1 MQQLDNEWRKLS
13 IVTLPFDY
21 VDMDPELFWERLSKI
36 TDGTENPPFGVLCEF
51 MQTLLCLPH
60 SNVDVERTFSDVS
73 SIKTKK
79 RNRLQVKTLRAIL
92 QVKQGIREAG
102 GCTKFS
108 PPLGAKKL
116 MSSHTLYND
125 LPSESDSD

>member
-1 MQQLDNEWRKLS
+1 MVQRIHLL
-13 IVTLPFDY
+13 VFY
-21 VDMDPELFWERLSKI
+21 
-36 TDGTENPPFGVLCEF
+36 EF

-79 RNRLQVKTLRAIL
+79 RNRLQLKTLRAIL

-108 PPLGAKKL
+108 PPPGAKKL
-116 MSSHTLYND
+116 LSSHTLYND